1 MGLRNVFKVR
11 IGVKFYCSKAVSRF
25 VFSPTFPDEL
35 KDEFRSSFIVHE
47 NFASPEEEDRLMAE
61 FEPHLKRHIY
71 EKDHWDNVSL
81 SRAVSFFFHTFQKEK
96 RMK

>member
-1 MGLRNVFKVR
+1 MMVLRNVFKVR
-11 IGVKFYCSKAVSRF
+11 VGVKFYCSKAVSRF

-71 EKDHWDNVSL
+71 EKDHWDNVSKVGL
-81 SRAVSFFFHTFQKEK
+81 
-96 RMK
+96 